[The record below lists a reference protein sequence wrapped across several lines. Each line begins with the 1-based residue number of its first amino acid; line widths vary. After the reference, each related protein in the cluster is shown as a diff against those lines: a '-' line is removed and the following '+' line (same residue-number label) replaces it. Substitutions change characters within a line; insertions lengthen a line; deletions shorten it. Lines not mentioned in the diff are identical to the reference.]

1 MVAKKILIV
10 GHSHIFSLKKSW
22 ENIKKHFA
30 DFELLFINLNEKKYC
45 GFRSNGTNGAKTTD
59 RNLLLSE
66 VACFNP
72 DLILMYVNGNQHN
85 ISGFNGGGGTPFS
98 RRVKN
103 LKDRVV
109 SDLYDWFGILK
120 LDDGGKFLLMP
131 PPPPIDDEDKIV
143 KFLENSGKI
152 SNPVIFDKNARL
164 GFWRAQCEATKYFS
178 EENHIRFV
186 NLPQSVF
193 DEGGFLAY
201 DCYGNDVTHANQVYG
216 ERIIRHLVQY
226 MKKENISSNAL
237 NKNSDKRQHPYVTL
251 PDHCFWKQSISAVP
265 VAEVDPIVQT
275 RFKIQPK
282 HRVATAGSCFAQHIS
297 KRLRNSGFNFFV
309 TEKPDET
316 DTESQARGFYD
327 FSARYG
333 NIYTSRQLLQLF
345 DRAFGYYKPNE
356 QSWSRHGGGYCD
368 PFRPLIEPEGFA
380 SPEAVVQDARRHLA
394 AVRRM
399 FKNLDIFVFTLG
411 LTECWTSRLDGA
423 AYPLAPGVAGGAYD
437 PEKHVF
443 VNLGVAEVVAD
454 LKLFLQ
460 KLKLVNP
467 KARMILTVS
476 PVPLMATAERDIHV
490 LAATTYSKSVLRV
503 AAQEIVNSHDNVYY
517 FPSYEIITGQH
528 VGNGYY
534 AEDRRGVVEQGVDHV
549 MRIFM
554 SHLTEVGQ
562 QKTPESSA
570 RTLLSH
576 DDAAALAEVER
587 LVQVACD
594 EEMLAK

>member
-1 MVAKKILIV
+1 MFKTKINERY
-10 GHSHIFSLKKSW
+10 HPY
-22 ENIKKHFA
+22 
-30 DFELLFINLNEKKYC
+30 INLPNY
-45 GFRSNGTNGAKTTD
+45 
-59 RNLLLSE
+59 
-66 VACFNP
+66 
-72 DLILMYVNGNQHN
+72 
-85 ISGFNGGGGTPFS
+85 
-98 RRVKN
+98 
-103 LKDRVV
+103 
-109 SDLYDWFGILK
+109 
-120 LDDGGKFLLMP
+120 
-131 PPPPIDDEDKIV
+131 
-143 KFLENSGKI
+143 
-152 SNPVIFDKNARL
+152 
-164 GFWRAQCEATKYFS
+164 
-178 EENHIRFV
+178 
-186 NLPQSVF
+186 
-193 DEGGFLAY
+193 
-201 DCYGNDVTHANQVYG
+201 
-216 ERIIRHLVQY
+216 
-226 MKKENISSNAL
+226 
-237 NKNSDKRQHPYVTL
+237 
-251 PDHCFWKQSISAVP
+251 CFWKQSIGAVP
-265 VAEVDPIVQT
+265 VAEVDPVVQT

-309 TEKPDET
+309 TEKPDEA
-316 DTESQARGFYD
+316 DAEGQARGFYD

-356 QSWSRHGGGYCD
+356 QFWSRHGGGYCD
-368 PFRPLIEPEGFA
+368 PFRPLIEPKGFA

-423 AYPLAPGVAGGAYD
+423 AYPLAPGVAGGAYVS
-437 PEKHVF
+437 EKHVF
-443 VNLGVAEVVAD
+443 VNLGVGEVVAD

-467 KARMILTVS
+467 KARVILTVS
-476 PVPLMATAERDIHV
+476 PVPLMATAERDTHV

-562 QKTPESSA
+562 QKTPESLA